1 MRKIFV
7 FLFVALLF
15 STTMLAQKKRW
26 GYFGLK
32 TGANF
37 SSLSIDDED
46 ESLETNFKTGFVFG
60 AFVKIP
66 VSSNVSIQP
75 EFLYS
80 SMGGNIG
87 DGVDQYHFR
96 LNYFSIPVL
105 LKMGFCKNKWAAVVG
120 PQLDFM
126 IQAKEGGSKIS
137 SSIFAESNFL
147 ATAGV
152 EYWVCPSVV
161 LGARYQYGI
170 SNALNDENTDSKWKN
185 HGAQVTIG
193 FQLAK

>member
-1 MRKIFV
+1 MRKIFL
-7 FLFVALLF
+7 FLVVALVCSSSL
-15 STTMLAQKKRW
+15 LAQKKRW

-37 SSLSIDDED
+37 SSISVDNDD
-46 ESLETNFKTGFVFG
+46 ESLETKFKTGFVLG

-66 VSSNVSIQP
+66 VSANVAIQP

-80 SMGGNIG
+80 SMGGNIN
-87 DGVDQYHFR
+87 DGINEYHFR

-105 LKMGFCKNKWAAVVG
+105 LKMGFCKNKWAAMVG

-126 IQAKEGGSKIS
+126 IQAKEGGNKITGA
-137 SSIFAESNFL
+137 FAESNFL

-152 EYWVCPSVV
+152 EYWIRPCVV

-170 SNALNDENTDSKWKN
+170 SNALDDENGSDSKWKN
-185 HGAQVTIG
+185 HGAQLTIG
-193 FQLAK
+193 FQLVK